1 MMMNRHKFSLLLA
14 ISTSLVT
21 NLATG
26 LPASAELSSGD
37 VNLIGIG
44 AGLITNLLNP
54 PHRTAEINAE
64 LELKKAKL
72 AADVEI
78 EREKLRIAAAADK
91 VSPILN
97 KWGVARAS
105 CEPGAVFINGIE
117 ANANTI
123 CVKPSKEITPGY
135 YTYNQEKG
143 VLLRT
148 SSTTA
153 PTTPSVPAPSVPA
166 PSVPAPAKVTEDVN
180 ITQKGF

>member
-1 MMMNRHKFSLLLA
+1 MMMNRNKFSLLLA
-14 ISTSLVT
+14 IVTSLAT
-21 NLATG
+21 NLVTG

-64 LELKKAKL
+64 VELKKAKL

-78 EREKLRIAAAADK
+78 EREKLRLAATADK
-91 VSPILN
+91 VGPILN
-97 KWGVARAS
+97 KWGVARVS
-105 CEPGAVFINGIE
+105 CAPELVFINGIE

-123 CVKPSKEITPGY
+123 CVKPTKDLTPGY

-148 SSTTA
+148 SSANA
-153 PTTPSVPAPSVPA
+153 PTTLIVPT
-166 PSVPAPAKVTEDVN
+166 PAKLTEDGN